1 MNYRH
6 AFHAGNFA
14 DCVKHALL
22 VWLLRAMQRKPAPVF
37 VLDTHAGAG
46 AYDLAGGPEDG
57 REIKFWFP
65 GGSSSPV
72 LTKDDLDV
80 PYDFDSMAKAG
91 SMLGSGAVIVVDDS
105 HTVLEVALKLQRLE
119 EVYPPGQQPR

>member
-46 AYDLAGGPEDG
+46 AYDLAGGPAERTGEWRAGIARLLHDPPPALAQG
-57 REIKFWFP
+57 RRRGARRALIP
-65 GGSSSPV
+65 SHRARPPQRGGRA
-72 LTKDDLDV
+72 DLR
-80 PYDFDSMAKAG
+80 S
-91 SMLGSGAVIVVDDS
+91 
-105 HTVLEVALKLQRLE
+105 
-119 EVYPPGQQPR
+119 